1 MLRMMALTLA
11 FASIAAPMHA
21 ADFSD
26 PTWPCIQRKVGNLSA
41 GLMWASPAEPYA
53 VPDDA
58 VLKGEITELSDV
70 LALRRLSLDDLRPT
84 VETFATRH
92 NGDPAILNAVFES
105 VFSTLNARRSQ
116 VIEGIEDFSLS
127 QIALSEKIDV
137 ARVEMDTLLAA
148 DEPDYDKVDSLEEQ
162 LDWDQVI
169 FSDRQKSIQYLCETP
184 VIIEKRLFS
193 IAQMLQQMS
202 QE

>member
-11 FASIAAPMHA
+11 FACIAAPMHA

-26 PTWPCIQRKVGNLSA
+26 PTWPCIQRKVGSLSA

-105 VFSTLNARRSQ
+105 VFFTLNARRSR